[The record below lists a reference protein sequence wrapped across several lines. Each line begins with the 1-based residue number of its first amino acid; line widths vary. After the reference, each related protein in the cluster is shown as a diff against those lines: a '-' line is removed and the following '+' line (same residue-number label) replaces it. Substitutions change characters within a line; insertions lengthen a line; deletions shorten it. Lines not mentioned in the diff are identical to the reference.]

1 MVQAFLRLGASK
13 ISACEATCK
22 EGVWR
27 VPLAMQSSL
36 PLRASRALLPGVSF
50 ASRKAFLAA
59 TQPVRNT
66 EAMRSGFRALSAG
79 VASGF
84 APGAS
89 PAAQNVQQGRR
100 VISCA
105 HSVHA
110 SGGGVMHSV
119 RAGTRAYSSHP
130 RVAAPGSHG
139 GSSGGGTQGSMPSMA
154 LGAAGLLAG
163 ALVWSSHRTADADAA
178 GGMDAKSVGRALAS
192 SDGEEVRKGAAA
204 AKGMEASAAGT
215 VSAC

>member
-1 MVQAFLRLGASK
+1 
-13 ISACEATCK
+13 
-22 EGVWR
+22 VWR

-36 PLRASRALLPGVSF
+36 PLRASRALLQGASF
-50 ASRKAFLAA
+50 APRGAFLAA

-66 EAMRSGFRALSAG
+66 EAMSSGFRALSAG
-79 VASGF
+79 AARGF

-89 PAAQNVQQGRR
+89 PAAQNAQQGGRA
-100 VISCA
+100 ISCA
-105 HSVHA
+105 HPVHA
-110 SGGGVMHSV
+110 RGGGAIHSV

-130 RVAAPGSHG
+130 RVAAPDG
-139 GSSGGGTQGSMPSMA
+139 GSSGEGSMPSMA

-178 GGMDAKSVGRALAS
+178 GGMDAASVGQALAS
-192 SDGEEVRKGAAA
+192 SDGAEVRKGAAA